1 MDPQS
6 TYHEPVMLSECL
18 DGLNIQPEG
27 TYVDVTFGGG
37 GHSRAILERLTTGR
51 LLVFD
56 QDPDAVANA
65 EKFKDDKRFTFI
77 AANFRHIKRYLKLH
91 KAEKVDGVLADLGVS
106 SHQINTPERGFSTRF
121 EADLDM
127 RMNPNGEKTARE
139 VLNVRSTAE
148 LQRILGMYGE
158 VTNAKTAAEAIF
170 AARHNSPIETVNDL
184 KGILMRYAPKHRE
197 NKYFAQVFQA
207 LRIEVNDELS
217 VLEEFLTQIP
227 EILNPGGRLVVMSYH
242 SLEDRLVKNFIQKGK
257 FDGEVEKDF
266 YGNAI
271 RPLVSVT
278 RKPVEATQEEVARN
292 PRARS
297 AKLRIAEKPE
307 ENAGK

>member
-1 MDPQS
+1 MDLPS

-18 DGLNIQPEG
+18 DGLNIRPDG
-27 TYVDVTFGGG
+27 IYVDVTFGGG
-37 GHSRAILERLTTGR
+37 GHSRAILEKLTTGR

-65 EKFKDDKRFTFI
+65 EQWKDDPRFTFI

-91 KAEKVDGVLADLGVS
+91 KAEKVDGILADLGVS

-121 EADLDM
+121 QADLDM
-127 RMNPNGEKTARE
+127 RMNPNNEKTARE
-139 VLNVRSTAE
+139 VLNVRSATE
-148 LQRILGMYGE
+148 LQSILSRYGE
-158 VTNAKTAAEAIF
+158 VTNARTAAEAIF
-170 AARHNSPIETVNDL
+170 SARHNAAIETVEDL

-207 LRIEVNDELS
+207 LRIEVNDEMK
-217 VLEEFLTQIP
+217 VLEEFLTQVP
-227 EILNPGGRLVVMSYH
+227 EVLNPGGRLVVMSYH
-242 SLEDRLVKNFIQKGK
+242 SLEDRPVKNFIQKGK

-266 YGNAI
+266 YGNEI
-271 RPLVSVT
+271 KPLKSIT
-278 RKPVEATQEEVARN
+278 RKPIEATEEEVKRN

-307 ENAGK
+307 